1 MKQKGIVLLI
11 TLMFIAS
18 ISLLILKNLDDSEKF
33 FKIVNTDSS
42 LVQTKSLITNT
53 NQQIMKFFKDKSD
66 NLDDILEQIPSTI
79 PLQLSPNIKVILHIS
94 EFYDA
99 DYININDINQT
110 KNDVDFIKYVDF
122 KYVYFDILNKYLK
135 QYKHISNHRQIE
147 YILNQYINET
157 RDTRILKL
165 QNKLI
170 GYKIQ
175 NNQQQRYIQCDYVV
189 IVNNISSQSKIIFEV
204 GKLKYKYYKFSF
216 RNIDG

>member
-189 IVNNISSQSKIIFEV
+189 SVNNISSQSKIIFEV